1 MVQPP
6 PLSNREQ
13 EVVAL
18 LLEGKSNKLIASSL
32 GISQSTVEFHLKRI
46 YAKLQVSSRMEL
58 ALKLGSSTGVN
69 RDETAE
75 LRQSTVA
82 QEGKSAE
89 NRDNLNSQ
97 NWVTSLREAV
107 SSIGEELK
115 MGSFTSSDAPNKGNT
130 LTFFESIRVCLTKY
144 ADFNGQAS
152 RSEFWWFALF
162 ITLVSAALV
171 YVNQNVSYIFQI
183 AVLLPFLAVGARRLH
198 DIGKSGWWQ
207 LFLLVPIAGLVVV
220 GIWWTQPTDSTLSEG

>member
-1 MVQPP
+1 MAQSKS
-6 PLSNREQ
+6 LSNRER
-13 EVVAL
+13 EVVNL

-32 GISQSTVEFHLKRI
+32 GISESTVEFHLKRI
-46 YAKLQVSSRMEL
+46 YAKFQVSSRMEL
-58 ALKLGSSTGVN
+58 VLKLGQSTGGGKA
-69 RDETAE
+69 ETPE

-82 QEGKSAE
+82 QGGEFAE
-89 NRDNLNSQ
+89 NRDDLNSR

-107 SSIGEELK
+107 SSLGEELK
-115 MGSFTSSDAPNKGNT
+115 MGSFTSSEARTEGST

-144 ADFNGQAS
+144 ADFNGRAS

-162 ITLVSAALV
+162 ITLVSAASV
-171 YVNQNVSYIFQI
+171 YVSQNVYYIFQI

-207 LFLLVPIAGLVVV
+207 LFLLVPIGGLVVL
-220 GIWWTQPTDSTLSEG
+220 GIWWASPADNTLSAE